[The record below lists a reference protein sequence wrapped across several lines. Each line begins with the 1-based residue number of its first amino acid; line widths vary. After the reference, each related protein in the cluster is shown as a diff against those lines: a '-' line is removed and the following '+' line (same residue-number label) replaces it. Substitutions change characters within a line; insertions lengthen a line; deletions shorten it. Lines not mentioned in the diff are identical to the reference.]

1 MADLDLSADGLA
13 GFDFDPRGLRYP
25 YTSRVS
31 WPITI
36 PADPNASRS
45 APLHQNANTNPSNIM
60 KRSTTPLQSLTQTY
74 DQQPISQS
82 QSYIPDWRLHQQSPA
97 QQFAY
102 PLDTYPQQ
110 FAADSAYTMPYQASP
125 TDYVPQV
132 QYDSNT
138 YLPLAGPMDGSI
150 PFDWQDIS
158 NDLINYPLSNDLPD
172 MNIPHPNLPTSPTD
186 TSLEVRSLSSSDNG
200 WNSVEYHHQT
210 LGGSFQDPHT
220 GNIFNPEQTLHGRTF
235 SDSSYSDVEL
245 QSRQSW
251 GSYVNLPQHAI
262 GSPSSDHSASLSDI
276 EFHHGRTDFLAG
288 SPPIKQEQEQH
299 TRSTIV
305 TSSVAQPIRI
315 KTSSSP
321 QRSPTSTGRVSP
333 PGRRQAA
340 KKNSNSKATK
350 PTIRRQP
357 QAPKFDTE
365 KRVGR
370 RKGPLRPEQRKQ
382 ACEIRKL
389 GACIRCKFLKKTCDT
404 GEPCE
409 GCQPSHARLWQVP
422 CTRIDIKEVAYF
434 MKDWRADYERDVSL
448 GFSICN
454 IKGFAEQERTL
465 FITHG
470 YGHMLPVRAREVFV
484 RDESCF
490 GLDWV
495 ESISDFPSEHS
506 VNTAKLSCGVEGIP
520 AAILSEY
527 LDNHIDGGFVEF
539 VDEYFDGT
547 PFLTQ
552 MLKTA
557 YRYWYRERT
566 PVIRKCLKLLIAYN
580 LTQHVT
586 MVEGIPE
593 EEGFLGKITDSTSK
607 FCGKTVAPVMINF
620 QIKDAMAT
628 MWRDL
633 QKEVLEELS
642 QLYSSVY
649 TKDKLRH
656 WPTIFM
662 VAAILLSVWEEMQFD
677 CHYRIPDKE
686 VVSKFCHDME
696 STPVGVIVGLFSAIS
711 QKLPSFQEWETRKH
725 HHLLNS
731 NLAVCEALTEVRQHV
746 TRHDNYLR
754 SRCDTTFDR
763 DDFDSLCGK
772 FTSKLVIRASAC

>member
-1 MADLDLSADGLA
+1 MRNQEA
-13 GFDFDPRGLRYP
+13 GSLY
-25 YTSRVS
+25 
-31 WPITI
+31 
-36 PADPNASRS
+36 
-45 APLHQNANTNPSNIM
+45 
-60 KRSTTPLQSLTQTY
+60 PLQIPQEDRKWAQAFEHSQRLT
-74 DQQPISQS
+74 
-82 QSYIPDWRLHQQSPA
+82 
-97 QQFAY
+97 
-102 PLDTYPQQ
+102 
-110 FAADSAYTMPYQASP
+110 
-125 TDYVPQV
+125 
-132 QYDSNT
+132 
-138 YLPLAGPMDGSI
+138 
-150 PFDWQDIS
+150 
-158 NDLINYPLSNDLPD
+158 
-172 MNIPHPNLPTSPTD
+172 
-186 TSLEVRSLSSSDNG
+186 
-200 WNSVEYHHQT
+200 
-210 LGGSFQDPHT
+210 
-220 GNIFNPEQTLHGRTF
+220 
-235 SDSSYSDVEL
+235 
-245 QSRQSW
+245 
-251 GSYVNLPQHAI
+251 
-262 GSPSSDHSASLSDI
+262 
-276 EFHHGRTDFLAG
+276 
-288 SPPIKQEQEQH
+288 
-299 TRSTIV
+299 
-305 TSSVAQPIRI
+305 
-315 KTSSSP
+315 
-321 QRSPTSTGRVSP
+321 
-333 PGRRQAA
+333 
-340 KKNSNSKATK
+340 
-350 PTIRRQP
+350 
-357 QAPKFDTE
+357 
-365 KRVGR
+365 
-370 RKGPLRPEQRKQ
+370 
-382 ACEIRKL
+382 KL
-389 GACIRCKFLKKTCDT
+389 KCDT

-677 CHYRIPDKE
+677 CHYRIP
-686 VVSKFCHDME
+686 VSSSHP
-696 STPVGVIVGLFSAIS
+696 S
-711 QKLPSFQEWETRKH
+711 LPSSTSLTPERTRR
-725 HHLLNS
+725 LSASSATTWNPLP
-731 NLAVCEALTEVRQHV
+731 LASSLASSPL
-746 TRHDNYLR
+746 YLR
-754 SRCDTTFDR
+754 SCHRSRNGRLESTT
-763 DDFDSLCGK
+763 
-772 FTSKLVIRASAC
+772 IY